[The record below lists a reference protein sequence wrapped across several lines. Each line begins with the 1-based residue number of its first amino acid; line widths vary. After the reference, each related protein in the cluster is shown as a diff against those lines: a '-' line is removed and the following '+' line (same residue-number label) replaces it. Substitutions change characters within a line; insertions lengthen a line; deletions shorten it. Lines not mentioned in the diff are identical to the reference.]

1 MINLQTPERIAAAA
15 KLVKRGAV
23 FSLNWAQHKP
33 DPPLFGRGA
42 LRHTVIRRT
51 PIGHHSDDVLDNFY
65 PQASSQWDGLTH
77 VGDYEHGFWGGVTV
91 QELRASA
98 DKKRLGIDH
107 WARRGIVGR
116 CVLLDVARYRAAQGR
131 PIDCGSNDVITLE
144 ELEATRAAQGVALEP
159 GDVWLLRTG
168 WVGWYD
174 QQRYGTR
181 FALGDR
187 NTFKAPGLACTEAL
201 AEYIFDHHPAA
212 VASDNPSLE
221 AWPPPN
227 FLAPDG
233 FLHHYLLGRFGIA
246 IGEMFVLDP
255 LAEDCAKDRI
265 YEALITAA
273 PLHIEG
279 GTGSPANALVLK

>member
-1 MINLQTPERIAAAA
+1 
-15 KLVKRGAV
+15 
-23 FSLNWAQHKP
+23 
-33 DPPLFGRGA
+33 
-42 LRHTVIRRT
+42 
-51 PIGHHSDDVLDNFY
+51 
-65 PQASSQWDGLTH
+65 
-77 VGDYEHGFWGGVTV
+77 V
-91 QELRASA
+91 QELRASS

-131 PIDCGSNDVITLE
+131 PIDCSSNDVVTLE
-144 ELEATRAAQGVALEP
+144 ELEATRAAQGVTLEP

-174 QQRYGTR
+174 QQRFGTR

-187 NTFKAPGLACTEAL
+187 NTFKAPGLACTEAI

-255 LAEDCAKDRI
+255 LAEDCAEDRI
-265 YEALITAA
+265 YEGLITAA
-273 PLHIEG
+273 PLNIEG